1 MVYSEND
8 FNSLY
13 TTLKSTLIQ
22 KTNYNIDSQRKYRE
36 SLKSIVKSV
45 LVTNKNQSS
54 MYVNSL
60 LMDIVLKKFITNI
73 TNDQNKSVN
82 NKPNPVPLNIA
93 PRPLGSPLAR
103 NSSKGAMS
111 KEDLEKQFNINS
123 VEECGKIDLVSKM
136 EQYRE
141 ERGMSNPQAP
151 AAAPAAPPPVDNDF
165 FRSLYENK
173 IAESNPFA
181 SKDDPP
187 KPSPLPPPV
196 KMSIRDHSEE
206 NQTTGYDSNISN
218 LKEEHKMT
226 NITKEINESSAEL
239 YQNTNFNYERELGK
253 LIVID
258 TDELEGTVTNISL
271 NLVESV
277 IIDKQC
283 DVFLEFLT
291 LQQITNL
298 KDYNLLALKIDQ
310 LPVNIGTTNK
320 ELMGKYVFPNETF
333 GDGGEDAG
341 DANSYN
347 IRLKSNYMT
356 TVTPGKYSTFN
367 ITLSGLDGSTTAPL
381 TIATGGR
388 ITIGLF
394 FKKRS

>member
-1 MVYSEND
+1 
-8 FNSLY
+8 
-13 TTLKSTLIQ
+13 
-22 KTNYNIDSQRKYRE
+22 
-36 SLKSIVKSV
+36 
-45 LVTNKNQSS
+45 
-54 MYVNSL
+54 
-60 LMDIVLKKFITNI
+60 
-73 TNDQNKSVN
+73 
-82 NKPNPVPLNIA
+82 
-93 PRPLGSPLAR
+93 
-103 NSSKGAMS
+103 
-111 KEDLEKQFNINS
+111 
-123 VEECGKIDLVSKM
+123 
-136 EQYRE
+136 
-141 ERGMSNPQAP
+141 
-151 AAAPAAPPPVDNDF
+151 
-165 FRSLYENK
+165 
-173 IAESNPFA
+173 
-181 SKDDPP
+181 
-187 KPSPLPPPV
+187 
-196 KMSIRDHSEE
+196 
-206 NQTTGYDSNISN
+206 
-218 LKEEHKMT
+218 MT